1 MAAVVELHYAA
12 SVELAPE
19 LAPCLLQSVAPKS
32 VALPLAVLRGVA
44 LALLQACL
52 HAAWG
57 RCPLACPA
65 PYLV

>member
-1 MAAVVELHYAA
+1 VAAVVELHYAA

-19 LAPCLLQSVAPKS
+19 LAPCLLQSAEQS